1 MLWISR
7 RCRGLFF
14 SASVQLLILVVVSGE
29 SLYGVSRNWDFGP
42 NTIIVI
48 FEGLESN
55 DHVTVSPMTFNCKT
69 VSSSQAE
76 PIIQSKD
83 TPAMLLVHVSRPSS
97 RSDWLSFE
105 TLFFLFKNVT

>member
-55 DHVTVSPMTFNCKT
+55 DHVTVSPMNCKT